1 MTDNVAAAL
10 SYITIIGIVFLFIE
24 PYNRN
29 RTIRF
34 HAFQSIFFFVAA
46 FVAEIAITILSIALT
61 PIPVIGFL
69 FGALLHFVVGI
80 GILILWVLL
89 VYKAY
94 NNENWVLPIIG
105 PMAQK
110 QA

>member
-34 HAFQSIFFFVAA
+34 HAFQSIFFAVTTVVAW
-46 FVAEIAITILSIALT
+46 IAATILSIALGAL
-61 PIPVIGFL
+61 PMIGFL
-69 FGALLHFVVGI
+69 FSVLLHFALGI
-80 GILILWVLL
+80 GILIVWVML

-94 NNENWVLPIIG
+94 NNETWVLPVIG
-105 PMAQK
+105 PMAQQ